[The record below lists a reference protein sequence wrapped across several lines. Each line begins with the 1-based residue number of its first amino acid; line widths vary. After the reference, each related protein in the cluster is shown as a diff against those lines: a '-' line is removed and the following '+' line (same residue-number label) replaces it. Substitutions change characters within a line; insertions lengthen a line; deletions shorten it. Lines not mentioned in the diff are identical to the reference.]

1 MAEKCAQSCSGKIIW
16 NPLTALGF
24 LILVF
29 EILTNVLYCLEADI
43 KILASPPQH
52 NTQYQSRVLS
62 PELEELAVIVI
73 FHVCVNK

>member
-1 MAEKCAQSCSGKIIW
+1 MAKKSARSRSGKVIW

-24 LILVF
+24 PILVF
-29 EILTNVLYCLEADI
+29 EILTDVLYCLEADI

-52 NTQYQSRVLS
+52 NSQYQSRVLS

-73 FHVCVNK
+73 FHLCVNK